1 VRKGRAGI
9 IEYYPKGSYTLTD
22 DAYFLTVK
30 RHCRYEFDLR
40 WLAAQYQHV
49 FLSHLSS
56 SANGTWN
63 KKELFRNV
71 RTDVLQYQEQPG
83 LAEKYDQLGAMELRI
98 KGILARIDTL
108 FTKQVVA
115 GTSGTTTIGG

>member
-1 VRKGRAGI
+1 
-9 IEYYPKGSYTLTD
+9 
-22 DAYFLTVK
+22 
-30 RHCRYEFDLR
+30 
-40 WLAAQYQHV
+40 
-49 FLSHLSS
+49 
-56 SANGTWN
+56 
-63 KKELFRNV
+63 
-71 RTDVLQYQEQPG
+71 VLQYQEQPG